1 MKKLYLSGPITNNP
15 SATEL
20 FANAELYY
28 AQQGY
33 EVVNPL
39 KLCADNPSW
48 HEAMRRDITALMQCS
63 AVAMLSGWEKS
74 EGAIIEHYL
83 AKKLQ
88 IEIIYQIPYR
98 ESYITSLT
106 KAIQSVLNVTIDDM
120 RSASRRRNIVN
131 ARFIFS
137 TILYELTGF
146 SYSHIG
152 RIINRDHA
160 TVLYHIKTCRQ
171 LIDIDKYFKNMYNEV
186 KNQLYGYDT
195 N

>member
-15 SATEL
+15 SAEEL
-20 FANAELYY
+20 FATAEQYY
-28 AQQGY
+28 TKEGY

-39 KLCADNPSW
+39 KLCADNPTW
-48 HEAMRRDITALMQCS
+48 HEAMRRNITALMQCG
-63 AVAMLSGWEKS
+63 AIAMLSGWENS

-152 RIINRDHA
+152 QLINRDHA

>member
-15 SATEL
+15 RAKEL
-20 FANAELYY
+20 FAQAENFYIKE
-28 AQQGY
+28 GY

-39 KLCADNPSW
+39 KLCSDNPSW
-48 HEAMRRDITALMQCS
+48 DEAMRRDIAALMQCG
-63 AVAMLSGWEKS
+63 AIAMLSGWEKS

-88 IEIIYQIPYR
+88 IEIIYQIPYI

-106 KAIQSVLNVTIDDM
+106 RAIQSVLDVTIDDM

-186 KNQLYGYDT
+186 KNLII
-195 N
+195 

>member
-15 SATEL
+15 SAEEL
-20 FANAELYY
+20 FATAEQYY
-28 AQQGY
+28 TKEGY

-39 KLCADNPSW
+39 KLCADNPTW
-48 HEAMRRDITALMQCS
+48 HEAMHRDITALMQCG
-63 AVAMLSGWEKS
+63 AIAMLSGWENS
-74 EGAIIEHYL
+74 EGATIEHYL

-88 IEIIYQIPYR
+88 IEIIYPIPYR

-137 TILYELTGF
+137 KILHDITGF

-152 RIINRDHA
+152 QLINRDHA

-186 KNQLYGYDT
+186 KKSIIWL
-195 N
+195 